1 MSLGKQACTGRF
13 QLATKT
19 TATNVTKSQFFA
31 TSPFFEQIPPDANV

>member
-19 TATNVTKSQFFA
+19 TATNVAEPVFRHF
-31 TSPFFEQIPPDANV
+31 PFFEQIPPDANV